1 MLFSD
6 NFNAKDLEI
15 GGPRNSSMDHQSS
28 PNDRS
33 KKPAVKRC
41 EFASERNSRE
51 NIMENL
57 EESTVRAADLIGSM
71 DKNMDA
77 QQAARAVDAPNC
89 SSEVPE
95 GIDKNRDNV
104 LPSLELSLK
113 RSRSS
118 GDGANTIQ
126 YEQRNVLIR
135 SDPSAF
141 MRCKT

>member
-1 MLFSD
+1 
-6 NFNAKDLEI
+6 
-15 GGPRNSSMDHQSS
+15 
-28 PNDRS
+28 
-33 KKPAVKRC
+33 
-41 EFASERNSRE
+41 
-51 NIMENL
+51 
-57 EESTVRAADLIGSM
+57 
-71 DKNMDA
+71 
-77 QQAARAVDAPNC
+77 VDAPNC